1 MPILQKL
8 FGRWTSRREV
18 WIAVPCSATRLLHWT
33 SCRQKVP
40 NFGENYRPVPI
51 PPWNHWKAA
60 SARLSTPKR
69 PTTWCQAEIPKTLK
83 HPTINS
89 RCQREKP
96 GTDSPFSRRDDCVF
110 SDVAGREKGCLSPVF
125 TGRTG

>member
-83 HPTINS
+83 HPKTPVDLTYLAPVG
-89 RCQREKP
+89 CLL
-96 GTDSPFSRRDDCVF
+96 DSV
-110 SDVAGREKGCLSPVF
+110 LSPVGCARCRVCPCHF
-125 TGRTG
+125 TQALPRAFP

>member
-40 NFGENYRPVPI
+40 NFGETTGPYPSHLGTIGRQRPQGSQPQRGLQ
-51 PPWNHWKAA
+51 HGARQRSRK
-60 SARLSTPKR
+60 RLSTP
-69 PTTWCQAEIPKTLK
+69 QQ
-83 HPTINS
+83 NFDS
-89 RCQREKP
+89 RSTRLIDYHFFQ
-96 GTDSPFSRRDDCVF
+96 
-110 SDVAGREKGCLSPVF
+110 LSFV
-125 TGRTG
+125 RM